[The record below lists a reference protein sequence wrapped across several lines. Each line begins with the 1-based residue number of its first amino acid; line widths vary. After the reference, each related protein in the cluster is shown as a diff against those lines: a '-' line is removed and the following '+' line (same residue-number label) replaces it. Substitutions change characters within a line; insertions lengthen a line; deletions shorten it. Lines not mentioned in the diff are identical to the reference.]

1 MKKYIYITLSFLLL
15 TVFTKTANAQQD
27 AMYTQYMFNALALN
41 PAYAGSR
48 NVISA
53 TALYRNQWTG
63 ITGAPETTTFTIDA
77 PINDKKIGLGL
88 QVFNDRLGITKTT
101 GVVASGAYRIRMD
114 KGTLSFGL
122 QGSVSSF
129 RANYQN
135 VNLDQTGTN
144 TDAAFQDDVSN
155 TLFNVG
161 TGVYYNSDKFYVG
174 LSAPELVP
182 NKLASTR
189 LSTQEIHLFLTAGI
203 VFDLGE
209 DYKLKP
215 SILVKQVTG
224 APIEGDLNAT
234 FWIKDVI
241 GIGAQYRTNADV
253 SGLFEVQA
261 TPQIRIGYSYDHSIT
276 TLQNHN
282 DGSHEIMLR
291 YEFGYNK
298 SKFIS
303 PRFF

>member
-1 MKKYIYITLSFLLL
+1 MKKYIYITLSF
-15 TVFTKTANAQQD
+15 FTLIAFTQTATAQQE

-53 TALYRNQWTG
+53 TALYRNQWSG
-63 ITGAPETTTFTIDA
+63 IKGAPETATFTIDA
-77 PINDKKIGLGL
+77 PIHDKKIGLGL
-88 QVFNDRLGITKTT
+88 QVFNDKIGISNIT

-129 RANYQN
+129 KANYQN

-144 TDAAFQDDVSN
+144 TDIAFQDNVNS
-155 TLFNVG
+155 TLFNLG

-174 LSAPELVP
+174 LSAPQLVP
-182 NKLASTR
+182 NKLASTK
-189 LSTQEIHLFLTAGI
+189 LSKQEIHLFLTAGV
-203 VFDLGE
+203 VFGLG
-209 DYKLKP
+209 DDFKLKP
-215 SILVKQVTG
+215 SIMVKEVKG

-234 FWIKDVI
+234 LWIKDVL
-241 GIGAQYRTNADV
+241 GIGAQYRSNADV
-253 SGLFEVQA
+253 SGLLEIQA
-261 TPQIRIGYSYDHSIT
+261 TPQIRLGYSYDHSLT
-276 TLQNHN
+276 TLQNFN
-282 DGSHEIMLR
+282 SGSHEIMLR
-291 YEFGYNK
+291 YEFGYEKN
-298 SKFIS
+298 KFIS